1 MVLVNGTVKHLESV
15 SNIIRLSLWEKI
27 EFVNLIGLIGT

>member
-15 SNIIRLSLWEKI
+15 SNIISSSLWEKI
-27 EFVNLIGLIGT
+27 EIVNLIGLIGT